1 MLLKLIFA
9 HLIGM
14 GIVAPM
20 GQQNDDRDLYILY
33 VINHETTEVFAFEH
47 CYEEEIL
54 EYIDSGDFEYNEC
67 LRLIDDEFI
76 DICDP
81 VAKKNKQL

>member
-1 MLLKLIFA
+1 MLLKLMFA

-20 GQQNDDRDLYILY
+20 GEKNDDRDLYILY
-33 VINHETTEVFAFEH
+33 VIKEKTSEVFAFEH

-54 EYIDSGDFEYNEC
+54 EYIDTHTFEYNEAI
-67 LRLIDDEFI
+67 RYIDGKFVYLE
-76 DICDP
+76 DIT
-81 VAKKNKQL
+81 KNK

>member
-1 MLLKLIFA
+1 MLLKLMFA

-20 GQQNDDRDLYILY
+20 GEKNDDRDLYILY
-33 VINHETTEVFAFEH
+33 VIKEKTSEVFAFEH

-54 EYIDSGDFEYNEC
+54 EYIDTHTFEYNEC
-67 LRLIDDEFI
+67 LRLIDDALI
-76 DICDP
+76 DTCEPI
-81 VAKKNKQL
+81 AN

>member
-14 GIVAPM
+14 GFVEPM
-20 GQQNDDRDLYILY
+20 NEKNDDRDLYYLY
-33 VINHETTEVFAFEH
+33 VVNHDTDKLFVFEH

-54 EYIDSGDFEYNEC
+54 EYIDSGDFEYNEAIRYIEGE
-67 LRLIDDEFI
+67 LVYPEVLT
-76 DICDP
+76 
-81 VAKKNKQL
+81 KNK